1 MREKN
6 GEISM
11 QSPVTA
17 DFTMKMAAYNRWM
30 NQKIYE
36 ACAAVPDA
44 ERKEDRGALFGS
56 VHGTL
61 NHLLFGDLA
70 WFGRFHDGAPRGGVS
85 RPEDEV
91 HDNFDELRRARFALD
106 AEIEDWAAS
115 LSTEWLV
122 APFTFESMVDGNTR
136 TAPAWTMVVHMF
148 NHQTHHRGQLT
159 TLFNQMGVDIG
170 ATDLTF
176 MPEKI

>member
-1 MREKN
+1 
-6 GEISM
+6 M

-17 DFTMKMAAYNRWM
+17 DFTQKMAAYNRWM
-30 NQKIYE
+30 NKKIYE
-36 ACAAVPDA
+36 ASALMTDA
-44 ERKEDRGALFGS
+44 DRKADRGAFFGS

-70 WFGRFHDGAPRGGVS
+70 WFGRFHDGAPRGGVT
-85 RPEDEV
+85 RPADEV
-91 HDNFDELRRARFALD
+91 HDNFDDLRRARWALD
-106 AEIEDWAAS
+106 AEIENWAAS
-115 LSTEWLV
+115 LSIEWL
-122 APFTFESMVDGNTR
+122 ASPFTFESMVDGNTR

-159 TLFNQMGVDIG
+159 TLFSQMGVDIG

-176 MPEKI
+176 MPEQA